1 MKKELIRVNSE
12 IVKEGKPKTKK
23 KGKTGI
29 YNQQVLLR
37 LSPTLKNQTFKLAK
51 KRNVSF
57 SEIVRTA
64 LRKELKNLK

>member
-1 MKKELIRVNSE
+1 MEQI
-12 IVKEGKPKTKK
+12 KTKRKIEVIKK

-37 LSPTLKNQTFKLAK
+37 LSPTLKDKTFKLAK
-51 KRNVSF
+51 KRKVSF